1 MGAVAPAVSVG
12 LSAASTISSIS
23 AQKQKAEARRKQLE
37 QKNMLAQEQLELS
50 QEQFEQNKELA
61 RKQHEREQLL
71 IDAQE
76 KQAYQQQQA
85 TEIKQRTA
93 LLQTELQARQMQ
105 EQAEQRAMNILG
117 QAENAGTQSARG
129 SQALN
134 EQGQQIAEQQGRT
147 TDKQRQA
154 RDTSRQRDAADSSQ
168 RTAQTGEVNPEAVRQ
183 RQAYGEAQKRVSENV
198 ANLQSVQNERD
209 RFAQNRAGLTRDTAE
224 LTSGFL
230 SGQIDRQ
237 ERAQEIQSNLNRNN
251 IEMQSKRNKMASES
265 AFYANQAASSMQQQS
280 RAIQTQAG
288 MQQRQAQMD
297 AIQGPGLGAVAQG
310 AANMVNTATKTGLL
324 GPDTTLDR
332 TNPYPPSPEVTPSGM
347 DFAIPSKQGDSPQS
361 FLNADSYS
369 TSSNTQVT
377 NLLSGNY

>member
-23 AQKQKAEARRKQLE
+23 AQKQKAEARKKQLE
-37 QKNMLAQEQLELS
+37 HKNMLAQDQLELS
-50 QEQFEQNKELA
+50 QQQFEQNKELA

-71 IDAQE
+71 IDSQE

-105 EQAEQRAMNILG
+105 EQAAQRAMNILG
-117 QAENAGTQSARG
+117 QAENAGTQTARG
-129 SQALN
+129 SQTLN

-154 RDTSRQRDAADSSQ
+154 RDTGRQRDAADSAQ

-198 ANLQSVQNERD
+198 ANLQSAQDERD
-209 RFAQNRAGLTRDTAE
+209 RFAVDKAGIAIDTGDLA
-224 LTSGFL
+224 TGFI

-237 ERAQEIQSNLNRNN
+237 EQAQAIQSNLNRNN
-251 IEMQSKRNKMASES
+251 IGMQSQRNRLASES
-265 AFYANQAASSMQQQS
+265 AHYANQAASSMQQQS

-332 TNPYPPSPEVTPSGM
+332 TNPYPPSPEVVPSGM

-361 FLNADSYS
+361 FLSADNYS